1 MRGRR
6 LAHAMVLTVI
16 GENLAKKGAVF
27 RYDGE
32 TDPGC
37 PACKLYKSC
46 HKSGL
51 KPGREYAITDV
62 RAVKHDVCHVFEGK
76 VQLVAVETAAPLPV
90 RVTIPVSATRGTG
103 VSKRWDECGA
113 ICLLKQYCNPGALV
127 EGQTAQLV
135 KVEGEVPC
143 LVGRKLRFALVQP

>member
-1 MRGRR
+1 V
-6 LAHAMVLTVI
+6 ALTVI
-16 GENLAKKGAVF
+16 GETLAKKGLVF
-27 RYDGE
+27 RYEGE

-37 PACKLYKSC
+37 AACKLYKAC

-51 KPGREYAITDV
+51 QKGREYRINEV

-76 VQLVAVETAAPLPV
+76 VQLVAVEPQPLPI

-103 VSKRWDECGA
+103 VSKRWEECGA
-113 ICLLKQYCNPGALV
+113 VCLLKQYCDPSALA

-143 LVGRKLRFALVQP
+143 LVGRKLRFAWVQPSF

>member
-1 MRGRR
+1 MGG
-6 LAHAMVLTVI
+6 LTVV
-16 GENLAKKGAVF
+16 GENLAKPGLVF
-27 RYDGE
+27 RYEGE

-37 PACKLYKSC
+37 PSCKLYKAC
-46 HKSGL
+46 HGSGL
-51 KPGREYAITDV
+51 KKGREYRIAEV

-76 VQLVAVETAAPLPV
+76 VQLVGVEPAPLPV
-90 RVTIPVSATRGTG
+90 RVTIPASAARGTG

-113 ICLLKQYCNPGALV
+113 ICTLKQYCNASALA

-143 LVGRKLRFALVQP
+143 LVGRKLKFALVQP